1 MKRRTP
7 NLDHVHILQIIEEGN
22 MVTGAV
28 ACQVEEGKFKVGI
41 KSHHEP
47 SDARMQIH
55 DWLMGAVAEEH
66 EWSHNKN

>member
-1 MKRRTP
+1 
-7 NLDHVHILQIIEEGN
+7 